1 MKKLLVRAAIIVAF
15 IISNHLLEGG
25 PFDLLQMVGPAAAQT
40 LLATTTLSV
49 AAQGMGSVNG
59 ATPTGNMAI
68 ISVTSAT
75 GILSPAANT
84 SLTSGLVA
92 TSDAQTYLYVDRELM
107 QVKAVSGTTITVI
120 RGMAGTGASSH
131 ASGALVFV
139 VPSSALGAWSGGG
152 FEAAAQGPSAPQGSC
167 TRSNELF
174 LPRISFSSGTISDCD
189 GGQWVNGDA
198 AQTTRSGV
206 TGSTSAVNGFRY
218 PEIGAVLLST
228 VQTTGTAPAAATQ
241 IECTE
246 LDMPF
251 SAFLSGI
258 GILNGTTVG
267 TDKHWVILYDSAGA
281 VLANSAVAGATT
293 SGPSVYQKYN
303 FVNPYY
309 VVGPGRYFACYG
321 SNGTTDTVRHAITGV
336 NDNILGGAVTGQV
349 FGTAATIAAPTT
361 FTTAKAPYFLV
372 F

>member
-1 MKKLLVRAAIIVAF
+1 MKKLLIRAALIVAF
-15 IISNHLLEGG
+15 IAASHTLEGG

-40 LLATTTLSV
+40 ILTTTTLSA

-59 ATPTGNMAI
+59 ATPTGNMSF

-75 GILSPAANT
+75 GINGPVANT
-84 SLTSGLVA
+84 SFTSGLIA
-92 TSDAQTYLYVDRELM
+92 TSDAQTYLFVDRELM
-107 QVKAVSGTTITVI
+107 QVKGLSGTTITVI
-120 RGMAGTGASSH
+120 RGMAGTGAASH
-131 ASGALVFV
+131 ASGAFVFV
-139 VPSSALGAWSGGG
+139 VPAAAIGSWSGGG
-152 FEAAAQGPSAPQGSC
+152 EGVGGQGPSQPQGSC
-167 TRSNELF
+167 TRANELF
-174 LPRISFSSGTISDCD
+174 LPRIHFASGAISDCD
-189 GGQWVNGDA
+189 GGQWINGDA

-206 TGSTSAVNGFRY
+206 HGSTSGANGFRY

-228 VQTTGTAPAAATQ
+228 IQTAGTAPAAATQ

-251 SAFLSGI
+251 SMNLSGI

-281 VLANSAVAGATT
+281 VLANSAAAGVTTAGA
-293 SGPSVYQKYN
+293 SVYQKYS
-303 FVNPYY
+303 FVSPYY

-321 SNGTTDTVRHAITGV
+321 SNGTTDTVRHTLTQV
-336 NDNILGGAVTGQV
+336 NDNILGGAITGQV
-349 FGTAATIAAPTT
+349 FGTAAAITAPTT
-361 FTTAKAPYFLV
+361 FTSAKAPYFLV